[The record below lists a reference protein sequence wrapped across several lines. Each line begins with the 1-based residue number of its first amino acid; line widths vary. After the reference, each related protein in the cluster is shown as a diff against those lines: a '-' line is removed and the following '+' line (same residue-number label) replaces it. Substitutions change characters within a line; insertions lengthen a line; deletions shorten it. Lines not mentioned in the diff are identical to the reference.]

1 MNDKTAQSMFIW
13 VTSEP
18 PEPSLSPSV
27 LLPSPIGDLGTTE
40 KGYPDKVVGTC
51 AGIFAAVVED
61 SSCMFNFEGLVYRLA
76 TLAVTIVGANN
87 GRSEAAD
94 RTMNTEIQAGLVCI
108 DLGLYI

>member
-1 MNDKTAQSMFIW
+1 M
-13 VTSEP
+13 
-18 PEPSLSPSV
+18 
-27 LLPSPIGDLGTTE
+27 PSPIGDLGTAE
-40 KGYPDKVVGTC
+40 KGYPGKVVGTS

-94 RTMNTEIQAGLVCI
+94 RTMKTEIQAGLSCI
-108 DLGLYI
+108 DLGPYI